1 MDSVTGPEDV
11 IWDITYA
18 CPLRCSH
25 CYSES
30 GRRLARQLGPA
41 DLMRLTEAVLRWHPR
56 SVTISGGE
64 PLLVKGVFEV
74 AHRLGE
80 AGVERLLYTSGWTLD
95 EALARQTVANFDRII
110 VSVDGATAAVHDG
123 IRGRR
128 GSFDRALNAL
138 DLLDRVAGDRVP
150 FGVDYTVIRSNFD
163 EIPDACELLGARL
176 PHLRSISFGAAVP
189 AGLASRADFAERE
202 LLTEEQRKR
211 LIDPGFVAG
220 LRARAP
226 GNLRVS
232 TSDNRIL
239 QMHPDRVRSAAD
251 FPAVQIEPDGAVRAM
266 AIYEGTVGNLFTD
279 EPDLVW
285 QRAVD
290 RWRDPFVVAALG
302 PAHTATQ
309 WAEATRRIDTRY
321 GSDDD
326 RARIARR
333 PAHR

>member
-1 MDSVTGPEDV
+1 MESVTGPKDV

-18 CPLRCSH
+18 CPLRCFH

-30 GRRLARQLGPA
+30 GRRAARQLGP
-41 DLMRLTEAVLRWHPR
+41 DGLLRLTEAVLRFQPR

-74 AHRLGE
+74 ARRFGE

-95 EALARQTVANFDRII
+95 ETLAQQAVANFDRIC
-110 VSVDGATAAVHDG
+110 VSLDGATADVHDR

-138 DLLDRVAGDRVP
+138 DLLDRAAGDRVP
-150 FGVDYTVIRSNFD
+150 YGVDFTVVRSNFD
-163 EIPDACELLGARL
+163 QITDACALLGARF
-176 PHLRSISFGAAVP
+176 PRLRTIFFGAAVP
-189 AGLASRADFAERE
+189 SGLASRADFAERE
-202 LLTEEQRKR
+202 LLTEEQRER
-211 LIDPGFVAG
+211 LVDPDFVAG
-220 LRARAP
+220 LRAATP
-226 GNLRVS
+226 GAARVG
-232 TSDNRIL
+232 TTDNRVL
-239 QMHPDRVRSAAD
+239 QMHPERVRSAAD
-251 FPAVQIEPDGAVRAM
+251 FPVVQVEPDGAVRAM
-266 AIYEGTVGNLFTD
+266 SIYEGTVGNLLTD
-279 EPDLVW
+279 DPDQVW
-285 QRAVD
+285 RRAVD

-302 PAHTATQ
+302 PAHTAVQ
-309 WAEATRRIDTRY
+309 WAEAARRIDLRF